1 MHLYGTSLGGFLAQ
15 LFAHH
20 RPRRVK
26 SLVLSNTYLD
36 TRSFAAAMPW
46 APLYVSLEELFIL
59 YFFLLVPGHFILTL
73 YHFWGALCSVSW
85 TPSFLLKRYVLTGI
99 RDGPHEPFIADS
111 VDFAVSQVALPVTFI
126 FDIFLKGFKLH
137 VKNDFYMNL
146 PSWFLWFALI

>member
-1 MHLYGTSLGGFLAQ
+1 
-15 LFAHH
+15 
-20 RPRRVK
+20 
-26 SLVLSNTYLD
+26 
-36 TRSFAAAMPW
+36 MPW

-59 YFFLLVPGHFILTL
+59 YFFLLVPGDFILTL